1 MSLEARSQK
10 RVALGVTETPE
21 QVRYLEKVVKAQS
34 NLDDANAKILAAR
47 LVLAGQCREGVAEQV
62 NAYLT
67 GITR

>member
-1 MSLEARSQK
+1 M
-10 RVALGVTETPE
+10 VLGVTETPE

-47 LVLAGQCREGVAEQV
+47 LALVGQCREEVTDQV